1 MSKLLKNLFD
11 IIFLSIFS
19 CNRNINLRI
28 GKTFVFLPDLTKSKF
43 NKIYLPLILLLILK
57 HNLQI
62 CFITEECI
70 WISYGTCSYIST
82 FPWRGSLFCSLDK
95 QSNEWKCWGF
105 EFFKKEMAR
114 VTITKELNV
123 AKSAS
128 AFSKALFLP
137 LKICNHS
144 NMQYSGFLSGELANW
159 SNSRFIEDQNEYNIY
174 WV

>member
-1 MSKLLKNLFD
+1 MQNSYKSYLKEFLFEYYHGVKTSIYVLENTSFSSWPNL
-11 IIFLSIFS
+11 
-19 CNRNINLRI
+19 IN
-28 GKTFVFLPDLTKSKF
+28 VY
-43 NKIYLPLILLLILK
+43 KIYLPQKLLLALK
-57 HNLQI
+57 HHLHI
-62 CFITEECI
+62 CFITEEFI
-70 WISYGTCSYIST
+70 WITYGTCSYIST
-82 FPWRGSLFCSLDK
+82 FPWRVSLFCSLDK

-123 AKSAS
+123 AYSAS
-128 AFSKALFLP
+128 TFSKALFLP
-137 LKICNHS
+137 LKMCNHS